1 MKQIYLAT
9 VALEKNRWEPGRI
22 PTFNV
27 SEFVPKA
34 IEDGFYG
41 IELWEYHYTKASDEE
56 KAKLASFDVPYFF
69 NTYLSLEE
77 YDDDVYKEIANA
89 VKAVNAKGVKFNFG
103 SSHVDNPDIP
113 KQIENAKRLAEL
125 MPADTKMLC
134 ECHPNTVMEVP
145 ETAGEVFGKL
155 DKERFGAIIHM
166 STQKDFADRCF
177 DAYGDR
183 ICHIHCAYR
192 GPEMA
197 GDFRDMDD
205 GTGFVDDMMK
215 YFAGKGFDG
224 SLAVE
229 FIKFEDTAA
238 AHYPH
243 AVDALKYLNKVCK

>member
-1 MKQIYLAT
+1 MKPIYLST
-9 VALEKNRWEPGRI
+9 VALEKNRWAPGRV
-22 PTFNV
+22 PTFNA
-27 SEFVPKA
+27 SDFLQRAKD
-34 IEDGFYG
+34 DGFYG

-56 KAKLASFDVPYFF
+56 KAKLAAFDMPFFF

-113 KQIENAKRLAEL
+113 KQIENAKKLADL

-145 ETAGEVFGKL
+145 ETAGEVFEKL

-166 STQKDFADRCF
+166 KTDIDFADRCF
-177 DAYGDR
+177 AAYGDR
-183 ICHIHCAYR
+183 ICHIHSQYNCD
-192 GPEMA
+192 GVFQPL
-197 GDFRDMDD
+197 DD
-205 GTGFVDDMMK
+205 GTGYAEKMFK
-215 YFAGKGFDG
+215 YYTGKGFDG
-224 SLAVE
+224 SVAIE
-229 FIKFEDTAA
+229 FVKFEDTAE

-243 AVDALKYLNKVCK
+243 ALADLKYLQKIYK